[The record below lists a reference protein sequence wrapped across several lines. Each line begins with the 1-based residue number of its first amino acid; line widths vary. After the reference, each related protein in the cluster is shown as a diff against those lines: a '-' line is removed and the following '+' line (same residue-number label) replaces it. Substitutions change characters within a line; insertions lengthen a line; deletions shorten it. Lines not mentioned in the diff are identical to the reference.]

1 MPKKLFGTDG
11 IRGRAGEPP
20 LDDRTVF
27 AAGLALAQS
36 VSPGRRSEVLIGMDT
51 RESGLQLAELLAAGL
66 EHGGVA
72 VKFAGVMP
80 TAGVAYLTEKDDFV
94 RGVMISA
101 SHNAFSDNGIK
112 VFGSAGYKLSDEE
125 EERVEAAIFSTLSQD
140 CPPRRG
146 ALEVDGS
153 LVERYLD
160 HLVSVGDPAAG
171 FETKL
176 VVDCANG
183 AVSSLAPLFF
193 NRLGVKAEI
202 VANQPNGRNINL
214 DCGSLHMEILQ
225 QQVTESCA
233 DLGVAFDGDADRA
246 LFVDEKGNLIN
257 GDVVLLLA
265 GRYLSERNQL
275 PGKLV
280 VTTAMANMGLEKAL
294 AKAGIR
300 MSRTKVGDKYVLEE
314 MLRSG
319 AALGGEQSGHIIFG
333 DLASTGDGLL
343 TARMMLELLAASG
356 KPMSELARE
365 LTVFPQVLKNIR
377 VREKAPFDEVPA
389 LRDAVSAAEKDL
401 GDRGRV
407 LVRYSGTEPLVRIMV
422 EAEEEGLV
430 EQHASRLAEVFQK
443 ELGE

>member
-1 MPKKLFGTDG
+1 MPRKLFGTDG

-27 AAGLALAQS
+27 AAGLALAQT
-36 VSPGRRSEVLIGMDT
+36 VSAGRRPEVLIGMDT

-66 EHGGVA
+66 EHGVVV
-72 VKFAGVMP
+72 VKFGGVMP
-80 TAGVAYLTEKDDFV
+80 TAGVAHLTEKGDFV

-112 VFGSAGYKLSDEE
+112 VFGSSGYKLPDEE
-125 EERVEAAIFSTLSQD
+125 EERVEAAIFRALSEN
-140 CPPRRG
+140 CRPRRG
-146 ALEVDGS
+146 ALEADGS
-153 LVERYLD
+153 LIEKYVD
-160 HLVSVGDPAAG
+160 HLVTVGDPAPR
-171 FETKL
+171 FETQL

-183 AVSSLAPLFF
+183 AVSSLAPTFF
-193 NRLGVKAEI
+193 NRLGVKAEMM
-202 VANQPNGRNINL
+202 ANQPNGRNINL
-214 DCGSLHMEILQ
+214 DCGSLHMETLQ
-225 QQVTESCA
+225 QRVAESGA

-265 GRYLSERNQL
+265 SRHLAGRDRL
-275 PGKLV
+275 PGSLV
-280 VTTAMANMGLEKAL
+280 VTTVMANMGLEKAL
-294 AKAGIR
+294 AKVGIR

-333 DLASTGDGLL
+333 DFASTGDGLL
-343 TARMMLELLAASG
+343 TARMMLEILAASG
-356 KPMSELARE
+356 KPLSELASE
-365 LTVFPQVLKNIR
+365 LSVFPQTLENIR
-377 VREKAPFDEVPA
+377 VRGKVPFEGVPT
-389 LRDAVSAAEKDL
+389 LRDAVSASEKDL

-422 EAEEEGLV
+422 EAEEEVLV
-430 EQHASRLAEVFQK
+430 KRHASRLVEVFQK

>member
-1 MPKKLFGTDG
+1 MPRKLFGTDG

-27 AAGLALAQS
+27 AAGLALAQT

-66 EHGGVA
+66 DHGGVA

-140 CPPRRG
+140 YRPRRG
-146 ALEVDGS
+146 ALEADVS
-153 LVERYLD
+153 LVEKYLD
-160 HLVSVGDPAAG
+160 RLVSVGDPAAG
-171 FETKL
+171 FETQL

-183 AVSSLAPLFF
+183 AASNLAPSFF

-214 DCGSLHMEILQ
+214 DCGSLHMETLQ
-225 QQVTESCA
+225 QQVTESGA

-265 GRYLSERNQL
+265 GRYLADRDGL
-275 PGKLV
+275 PGRLV
-280 VTTAMANMGLEKAL
+280 VTTVMANMGLEKAL
-294 AKAGIR
+294 AKAEIR

-343 TARMMLELLAASG
+343 TARMMLQVLAASG
-356 KPMSELARE
+356 RPLSELASE
-365 LTVFPQVLKNIR
+365 LSAFPQTLKNIR
-377 VREKAPFDEVPA
+377 VKEKGPFDEVPA
-389 LRDAVSAAEKDL
+389 LRDAVSASEKDL